1 MSLISV
7 FFIGIGL
14 SMDAFAVSIAKGMT
28 MKKHEVLR
36 YALILAVFFGMFQ
49 ALMPCLDGLLAVTF
63 RKSSPLLIIGLPL
76 VYWQSSAS
84 I

>member
-49 ALMPCLDGLLAVTF
+49 ALMPLLGWLAGSF